1 MNCPQC
7 SAPINDPYAVFCAKC
22 GTRLLVPVSQ
32 VAAPKAGWEAVPTKQ
47 VTAPDQPIASPIKK
61 FTRAFVLKV
70 ALCAFICAALL
81 GWATYVTMMLDR
93 IPSILYSSFLEYRDN
108 QSGFAYNFE
117 QEIHMDD
124 ERAWIGACFGLVI
137 GLVLGLVY
145 LTRPKSK

>member
-1 MNCPQC
+1 MYCPQC
-7 SAPINDPYAVFCAKC
+7 SAPINDAYAVFCAKC

-32 VAAPKAGWEAVPTKQ
+32 IAAPKTGWEAVPTKQ

-93 IPSILYSSFLEYRDN
+93 LKVY
-108 QSGFAYNFE
+108 SGFAYNFE
-117 QEIHMDD
+117 QEIHTDD